1 MYSERQIKLWF
12 KKIRNDS
19 YSDLCLSSKVH
30 IELMGFTGYSSPF
43 TGDVYINLDKINNSN
58 YTKDG
63 MVGLIA
69 HELAHQVSYRKR
81 SFIGKWIFLWNYYF
95 SLKKRC
101 EVEKEADEI
110 TIQRGYGKELI
121 SEITSEYEYYSDD
134 REMLKFIK
142 KVYSTP
148 NDIKRLIRKYSKK

>member
-1 MYSERQIKLWF
+1 
-12 KKIRNDS
+12 
-19 YSDLCLSSKVH
+19 
-30 IELMGFTGYSSPF
+30 
-43 TGDVYINLDKINNSN
+43 
-58 YTKDG
+58 